1 MQVFVASFDF
11 FLPLKK
17 EGPSNCNIGR
27 EETHCEKNEN
37 ITLALGGMYLENR
50 GDGCMKIVR
59 LGLRCV
65 MDIDRKLSTRYLSSK
80 KSESQIMDSGELTY
94 RRK

>member
-1 MQVFVASFDF
+1 MASFDL

-17 EGPSNCNIGR
+17 AGPSNCNVGR
-27 EETHCEKNEN
+27 EETHREKNEN
-37 ITLALGGMYLENR
+37 IALALGGMYLENR

-65 MDIDRKLSTRYLSSK
+65 MDIDRKLSTRDLSSK
-80 KSESQIMDSGELTY
+80 KCESQIMESSKLSY
-94 RRK
+94 HRK

>member
-1 MQVFVASFDF
+1 MASFDF

-17 EGPSNCNIGR
+17 EGPSSCNIASK
-27 EETHCEKNEN
+27 ETHREKNEN
-37 ITLALGGMYLENR
+37 IALALGGMYLENR

-65 MDIDRKLSTRYLSSK
+65 MDIDWKLPTRYLSRRVNP
-80 KSESQIMDSGELTY
+80 KSWTAVN
-94 RRK
+94 